1 MKGKFCTAINCMDG
15 RIQLPV
21 ISFLKAK
28 FGVDFVDV
36 ISVPG
41 PNKILSEGLDI
52 QTIERLKKCVVISVK
67 KHGSMVVAV
76 SAHEDCAGNPVGKQ
90 VQLKELLCSV
100 KVVKSWNFDVKLVA
114 LWVDKNWETTEIP
127 LE

>member
-1 MKGKFCTAINCMDG
+1 MKGKFCTSINCMDG

-41 PNKILSEGLDI
+41 PNKILSEGRDI
-52 QTIERLKKCVVISVK
+52 QTIERLKNCVGISVK

>member
-1 MKGKFCTAINCMDG
+1 MKGKFCTSINCMDG

-52 QTIERLKKCVVISVK
+52 QTIERLKNCVGISVK

>member
-1 MKGKFCTAINCMDG
+1 MNKFCTAINCMDG
-15 RIQLPV
+15 RVQLPV

-52 QTIERLKKCVVISVK
+52 QTIERLKNCVGISVK

-114 LWVDKNWETTEIP
+114 LWVDNNWETTEIP

>member
-1 MKGKFCTAINCMDG
+1 MDD

-52 QTIERLKKCVVISVK
+52 QTIERLKNCVGISVK

-76 SAHEDCAGNPVGKQ
+76 SAHEDCAGNTVGKQ
-90 VQLKELLCSV
+90 VQLKEFLCSV
-100 KVVKSWNFDVKLVA
+100 KVVKSWNFDVKLVD